1 MFELEVC
8 MGQEESPECRG
19 MIKGFEIYG
28 QGVIEIRNWIEGN
41 GRETTLMSVTIELF
55 VFACSYRL

>member
-1 MFELEVC
+1 ME
-8 MGQEESPECRG
+8 QEESPECRG
-19 MIKGFEIYG
+19 MFEGFEIYG
-28 QGVIEIRNWIEGN
+28 QGVMEIRNWIEGN